1 LAVNGFLRPEVAAL
15 LYRWREVIGALAVIV
30 FGLWIA
36 ARPGLIVQGFG
47 YVLVALAALA
57 LIPAVRRARF
67 ATAGEGP
74 GVVQVVEGRILYMGP
89 QTGGA
94 VSLAD
99 LTSLAIRRDHTG
111 AAAWILSEPGQMLIV
126 PVDAAGADALFDAFT
141 TLPGLGG
148 QHLLAA
154 RRGTRM
160 GAQVLWRRAISPAL
174 TR

>member
-1 LAVNGFLRPEVAAL
+1 MNGFLRPEVAAL
-15 LYRWREVIGALAVIV
+15 LYRWREVIGALAVILL
-30 FGLWIA
+30 GLWIA

-47 YVLVALAALA
+47 YVLAALALLA

-67 ATAGEGP
+67 VTAGEGP

-141 TLPGLGG
+141 ALPGLGG
-148 QHLLAA
+148 QRLLAA

-160 GAQVLWRRAISPAL
+160 GEQLLWRRVNAPAL